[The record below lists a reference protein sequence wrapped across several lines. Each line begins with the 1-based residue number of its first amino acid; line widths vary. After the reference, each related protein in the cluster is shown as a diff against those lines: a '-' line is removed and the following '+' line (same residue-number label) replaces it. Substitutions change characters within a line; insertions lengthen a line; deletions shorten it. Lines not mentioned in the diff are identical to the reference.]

1 MEKRKNLTEYVS
13 HIKTLS
19 EHLKAI
25 EDRIPEKDL
34 VILLISSLPE
44 EYNYLITTLESMV
57 ENHLIWD
64 YVRDRLIHESEKQKP
79 WEAEKTNDSL
89 FVLTPDKKSIKCHYS
104 K

>member
-1 MEKRKNLTEYVS
+1 MEKRQNLAEYVS

-44 EYNYLITTLESMV
+44 EYN
-57 ENHLIWD
+57 
-64 YVRDRLIHESEKQKP
+64 
-79 WEAEKTNDSL
+79 
-89 FVLTPDKKSIKCHYS
+89 
-104 K
+104 